1 MTKRQVEM
9 QGDGTPSKPGA
20 ATVSRGAAVS
30 AGTRVER
37 ARPRAWRGALAG
49 ASMLAAM
56 LAGPALGAER
66 LLVFAAAS
74 LQGTVDAVA
83 RRFEEQ
89 GGAAAAVSFAA
100 SSTLA
105 LQIERGAAADLLV
118 SASPEWTDRLEA
130 ARLLRP
136 GTRGNLLGNRLV
148 LVAPAP
154 RGAPM
159 SIRRHFRHS
168 PVISASPI
176 VPHSPVISGSPV
188 TPASPIVPASPVT
201 PASTVVPHSL
211 VISGSPVTPASPVTP
226 GSPVVRHSPVTRHS
240 PVVPASP
247 VIPAKAGIQTLAQ
260 LLGDGRLAMGDP
272 NHVPAGRYAKAALER
287 MGIWRTVADRVA
299 GAADVRRALALV
311 ARGEAPYG
319 IVYATDALAEDRVAV
334 VGVFPEDS
342 HPPIHYTVAVPAAST
357 HPQAG
362 AFLSFLWTPAARAV
376 FEARGF
382 VAREP

>member
-1 MTKRQVEM
+1 MST
-9 QGDGTPSKPGA
+9 
-20 ATVSRGAAVS
+20 
-30 AGTRVER
+30 GTRAER
-37 ARPRAWRGALAG
+37 ARPRARLGALAG
-49 ASMLAAM
+49 AAMLAAA
-56 LAGPALGAER
+56 LAAPALGAER

-83 RRFEEQ
+83 QRFEEQ

-105 LQIERGAAADLLV
+105 LQIERGAPADLLV

-148 LVAPAP
+148 LVTSALRDATAP
-154 RGAPM
+154 
-159 SIRRHFRHS
+159 IRRHFRHS
-168 PVISASPI
+168 SVSPR
-176 VPHSPVISGSPV
+176 SPVIRPSP
-188 TPASPIVPASPVT
+188 AI
-201 PASTVVPHSL
+201 PH
-211 VISGSPVTPASPVTP
+211 
-226 GSPVVRHSPVTRHS
+226 
-240 PVVPASP
+240 SP
-247 VIPAKAGIQTLAQ
+247 VIPAKAGIHTLAQ

-272 NHVPAGRYAKAALER
+272 DHVPAGRYAKAALER
-287 MGIWRTVADRVA
+287 MGVWRTVADRVA

-319 IVYATDALAEDRVAV
+319 IVYATDALAEDRVTVA
-334 VGVFPEDS
+334 GVFPEDS
-342 HPPIHYTVAVPAAST
+342 HPPIHYTVAVPAASA

-362 AFLSFLWTPAARAV
+362 AFLEFLWTPAARAV

>member
-1 MTKRQVEM
+1 M
-9 QGDGTPSKPGA
+9 QDDRTPSKTGPA
-20 ATVSRGAAVS
+20 SVSGGGAVS
-30 AGTRVER
+30 AGTRAER
-37 ARPRAWRGALAG
+37 ARARLGALAG
-49 ASMLAAM
+49 VSMLAAA
-56 LAGPALGAER
+56 LAGPAMGAER

-83 RRFEEQ
+83 QRFEEQ

-105 LQIERGAAADLLV
+105 LQIERGAPADLLV
-118 SASPEWTDRLEA
+118 SASPDWTDRLEA

-148 LVAPAP
+148 LVTSALRDATAPIRRARAVHEP
-154 RGAPM
+154 VRRPTPHNPPA
-159 SIRRHFRHS
+159 SIHRHFRHS
-168 PVISASPI
+168 PVTPRSSVTRPSPVI
-176 VPHSPVISGSPV
+176 RHSPGSRPSPPTPHSPGSPHSSV
-188 TPASPIVPASPVT
+188 IRPSPVI
-201 PASTVVPHSL
+201 PHF
-211 VISGSPVTPASPVTP
+211 
-226 GSPVVRHSPVTRHS
+226 
-240 PVVPASP
+240 P
-247 VIPAKAGIQTLAQ
+247 VIPAKAGIHTLAQ

-287 MGIWRTVADRVA
+287 LGVWRTVADRVA

-319 IVYATDALAEDRVAV
+319 IVYATDALAEDRVTVA
-334 VGVFPEDS
+334 GVFPEDS
-342 HPPIHYTVAVPAAST
+342 HPPIHYTVAVPAASA

-362 AFLSFLWTPAARAV
+362 AFLEFLWTPAARAV

>member
-1 MTKRQVEM
+1 M
-9 QGDGTPSKPGA
+9 QDDRTPSKTGS
-20 ATVSRGAAVS
+20 ATVSGGAAVS
-30 AGTRVER
+30 AGTRAER
-37 ARPRAWRGALAG
+37 ARARLGALAG
-49 ASMLAAM
+49 AAMLAAT

-74 LQGTVDAVA
+74 LQGTVDVVA

-105 LQIERGAAADLLV
+105 LQIERGAPADLLV

-148 LVAPAP
+148 LVTSALHDAPA
-154 RGAPM
+154 
-159 SIRRHFRHS
+159 SIHRHFRHS
-168 PVISASPI
+168 PV
-176 VPHSPVISGSPV
+176 
-188 TPASPIVPASPVT
+188 TPRSS
-201 PASTVVPHSL
+201 
-211 VISGSPVTPASPVTP
+211 
-226 GSPVVRHSPVTRHS
+226 
-240 PVVPASP
+240 
-247 VIPAKAGIQTLAQ
+247 VIPAKAGIHALAQ

-287 MGIWRTVADRVA
+287 LGVWRTVADRVA

-319 IVYATDALAEDRVAV
+319 IVYATDALAEDRVTVA
-334 VGVFPEDS
+334 GVFPEDS

-362 AFLSFLWTPAARAV
+362 AFLEFLWTPAARAV

>member
-1 MTKRQVEM
+1 M
-9 QGDGTPSKPGA
+9 QDDRTPSKPGP
-20 ATVSRGAAVS
+20 ATVSGGAAVS
-30 AGTRVER
+30 AGTRANR
-37 ARPRAWRGALAG
+37 ARPRARLGALAG
-49 ASMLAAM
+49 AAMLGAALAA
-56 LAGPALGAER
+56 PALGAER

-83 RRFEEQ
+83 QRFEEQ

-105 LQIERGAAADLLV
+105 LQIERGAPADLLV

-148 LVAPAP
+148 LVTSALRDATAPIRRARAVDELVRRPAP
-154 RGAPM
+154 YNSPEP
-159 SIRRHFRHS
+159 IRRHFRHS
-168 PVISASPI
+168 PVS
-176 VPHSPVISGSPV
+176 PHSPVVHPSS
-188 TPASPIVPASPVT
+188 ASPHSPIIG
-201 PASTVVPHSL
+201 HS
-211 VISGSPVTPASPVTP
+211 P
-226 GSPVVRHSPVTRHS
+226 GSRPSPAIPH
-240 PVVPASP
+240 SP
-247 VIPAKAGIQTLAQ
+247 VIPAKAGIHTLAQ

-272 NHVPAGRYAKAALER
+272 DHVPAGRYAKAALER
-287 MGIWRTVADRVA
+287 LGVWRTVADRVA

-319 IVYATDALAEDRVAV
+319 IVYATDALAEDRVTVA
-334 VGVFPEDS
+334 GIFPEDS
-342 HPPIHYTVAVPAAST
+342 HPPIHYTVAVPAASA

-362 AFLSFLWTPAARAV
+362 AFLEFLWTPAARAV

>member
-1 MTKRQVEM
+1 
-9 QGDGTPSKPGA
+9 
-20 ATVSRGAAVS
+20 
-30 AGTRVER
+30 
-37 ARPRAWRGALAG
+37 
-49 ASMLAAM
+49 MLAAS

-83 RRFEEQ
+83 QQFEEQ

-105 LQIERGAAADLLV
+105 LQIERGAPADLLV

-148 LVAPAP
+148 LVTPALRDAPL
-154 RGAPM
+154 

-168 PVISASPI
+168 PVI
-176 VPHSPVISGSPV
+176 PHF
-188 TPASPIVPASPVT
+188 
-201 PASTVVPHSL
+201 
-211 VISGSPVTPASPVTP
+211 
-226 GSPVVRHSPVTRHS
+226 
-240 PVVPASP
+240 P
-247 VIPAKAGIQTLAQ
+247 VIPAKAGIHALAQ
-260 LLGDGRLAMGDP
+260 LLGEGRLAMGDP

-287 MGIWRTVADRVA
+287 LGVWRTVADRVA

-334 VGVFPEDS
+334 AGVFPEDS
-342 HPPIHYTVAVPAAST
+342 HPPIHYTVAVPAASA

-362 AFLSFLWTPAARAV
+362 AFLEFLWTPAARAV

>member
-1 MTKRQVEM
+1 M
-9 QGDGTPSKPGA
+9 QDDGTPSKLGP
-20 ATVSRGAAVS
+20 ATASRGAVVN
-30 AGTRVER
+30 AGTRAER
-37 ARPRAWRGALAG
+37 ARPRARLGALAG
-49 ASMLAAM
+49 AAVLAAA

-74 LQGTVDAVA
+74 LQGTVDVVA

-105 LQIERGAAADLLV
+105 LQIERGAPADLLV
-118 SASPEWTDRLEA
+118 SASPDWTDRLEA

-148 LVAPAP
+148 LVTPVPRDATAPIRRARAADEPVRRPAPHNAPA
-154 RGAPM
+154 
-159 SIRRHFRHS
+159 SIHRHFRHS
-168 PVISASPI
+168 PVTPRSSVTRP
-176 VPHSPVISGSPV
+176 SPVI
-188 TPASPIVPASPVT
+188 
-201 PASTVVPHSL
+201 
-211 VISGSPVTPASPVTP
+211 
-226 GSPVVRHSPVTRHS
+226 RHSPGSRPS
-240 PVVPASP
+240 PAIPHFP
-247 VIPAKAGIQTLAQ
+247 VIPAKAGIHALAQ

-287 MGIWRTVADRVA
+287 LGVWRTVADRVA

-334 VGVFPEDS
+334 AGVFPEDS
-342 HPPIHYTVAVPAAST
+342 HPPIHYTVAVPAASA

-362 AFLSFLWTPAARAV
+362 AFLEFLWTPAARAV
-376 FEARGF
+376 FVARGF

>member
-1 MTKRQVEM
+1 M
-9 QGDGTPSKPGA
+9 
-20 ATVSRGAAVS
+20 S
-30 AGTRVER
+30 AGTRAER
-37 ARPRAWRGALAG
+37 ARARLGAMLG
-49 ASMLAAM
+49 ASMLAAS

-105 LQIERGAAADLLV
+105 LQIERGAPADLLV

-148 LVAPAP
+148 LVTSAP
-154 RGAPM
+154 RDATAPIRRARAVHEPVRRPTPHNPPA
-159 SIRRHFRHS
+159 SIHRHFRHS
-168 PVISASPI
+168 PVTPHSSVTRPSPVI
-176 VPHSPVISGSPV
+176 RHSPGSPHSSVIRPSPAIPHSPAIS
-188 TPASPIVPASPVT
+188 
-201 PASTVVPHSL
+201 HF
-211 VISGSPVTPASPVTP
+211 
-226 GSPVVRHSPVTRHS
+226 
-240 PVVPASP
+240 P
-247 VIPAKAGIQTLAQ
+247 VIPAKAGIHTLAQ

-272 NHVPAGRYAKAALER
+272 SHVPAGRYAKAALER
-287 MGIWRTVADRVA
+287 LGVWRTVANRVA

-334 VGVFPEDS
+334 AGVFPEDS
-342 HPPIHYTVAVPAAST
+342 HPPIHYTVAVPAASA

-362 AFLSFLWTPAARAV
+362 ALLEFLWTPAARAV

>member
-1 MTKRQVEM
+1 M
-9 QGDGTPSKPGA
+9 
-20 ATVSRGAAVS
+20 S
-30 AGTRVER
+30 AGTRAER
-37 ARPRAWRGALAG
+37 ARPRARLGALAG
-49 ASMLAAM
+49 AAMLAAA

-83 RRFEEQ
+83 QRFEEQ

-105 LQIERGAAADLLV
+105 LQIERGAPADLLV

-148 LVAPAP
+148 LVTSALRNATAP
-154 RGAPM
+154 
-159 SIRRHFRHS
+159 IRRHFRHS
-168 PVISASPI
+168 PVTRPSPAI
-176 VPHSPVISGSPV
+176 PH
-188 TPASPIVPASPVT
+188 
-201 PASTVVPHSL
+201 
-211 VISGSPVTPASPVTP
+211 
-226 GSPVVRHSPVTRHS
+226 
-240 PVVPASP
+240 SP
-247 VIPAKAGIQTLAQ
+247 VIPAKAGIHTLAQ

-287 MGIWRTVADRVA
+287 LGVWRTVADRVA

-319 IVYATDALAEDRVAV
+319 IVYATDALAEDRVTVA
-334 VGVFPEDS
+334 GVFPEDS
-342 HPPIHYTVAVPAAST
+342 HPPIHYTVAVPAASA

-362 AFLSFLWTPAARAV
+362 AFLEFLWTPAARAV

-382 VAREP
+382 VAQEP

>member
-1 MTKRQVEM
+1 M
-9 QGDGTPSKPGA
+9 
-20 ATVSRGAAVS
+20 
-30 AGTRVER
+30 
-37 ARPRAWRGALAG
+37 LG
-49 ASMLAAM
+49 ASMLAAA

-105 LQIERGAAADLLV
+105 LQIERGAPADLLV
-118 SASPEWTDRLEA
+118 SASPDWTDRLEA

-148 LVAPAP
+148 LVIPAP
-154 RGAPM
+154 RDATAPIRRTRAADEPVRRPAPHNAPA
-159 SIRRHFRHS
+159 SIHRHFRHS
-168 PVISASPI
+168 PVTPRSSVTRPSP
-176 VPHSPVISGSPV
+176 VSPHSPGSRPSPP
-188 TPASPIVPASPVT
+188 TP
-201 PASTVVPHSL
+201 HF
-211 VISGSPVTPASPVTP
+211 
-226 GSPVVRHSPVTRHS
+226 
-240 PVVPASP
+240 P
-247 VIPAKAGIQTLAQ
+247 VIPAKAGIHTLAQ

-287 MGIWRTVADRVA
+287 LGVWRTVADRVA

-334 VGVFPEDS
+334 AGVFPEDS
-342 HPPIHYTVAVPAAST
+342 HPPIHYTVAVPAASA

-362 AFLSFLWTPAARAV
+362 AFLEFLWTPAARAV

>member
-1 MTKRQVEM
+1 MLSLTWA
-9 QGDGTPSKPGA
+9 S
-20 ATVSRGAAVS
+20 ATVYSPG
-30 AGTRVER
+30 
-37 ARPRAWRGALAG
+37 LAG
-49 ASMLAAM
+49 ASMLA
-56 LAGPALGAER
+56 GPALGSER

-83 RRFEEQ
+83 RQFEEQ

-130 ARLLRP
+130 ARLLQP

-154 RGAPM
+154 RGVPA
-159 SIRRHFRHS
+159 SIRRRFRH
-168 PVISASPI
+168 
-176 VPHSPVISGSPV
+176 
-188 TPASPIVPASPVT
+188 
-201 PASTVVPHSL
+201 
-211 VISGSPVTPASPVTP
+211 SPVTPASPVIP
-226 GSPVVRHSPVTRHS
+226 ASPVVRHSPVTRHS
-240 PVVPASP
+240 LVVHASP
-247 VIPAKAGIQTLAQ
+247 VIPAKARIHTLAQ

-362 AFLSFLWTPAARAV
+362 AFLRFLWTPAARAV